1 MKPPTWRFFTRRRL
15 RQMALRQTLGDL
27 CGAAAA
33 CLAEHYRA
41 LCTRLETCCR
51 RVDAPASG
59 LVADRPQ
66 SRQIAPVAVGV
77 HAEADHE
84 AVGDGDADDVGAAGL
99 GLADGL
105 VGEHGQQH
113 FGRAHVEQALLD
125 VRQRL
130 ALSSMSSSTMT
141 TRPATFERGTT
152 FHTTWPPWS
161 SSP

>member
-1 MKPPTWRFFTRRRL
+1 
-15 RQMALRQTLGDL
+15 MALRQTLGDL

-99 GLADGL
+99 GLPM
-105 VGEHGQQH
+105 
-113 FGRAHVEQALLD
+113 ALSANTASSTSAAPMSSRRCLTCAS
-125 VRQRL
+125 VSPS
-130 ALSSMSSSTMT
+130 SSMSSSTMT